1 MILEMEIHS
10 DLLESK
16 SWKFELLGVS
26 CVTVKFKFY

>member
-10 DLLESK
+10 YLLEKMSGTGK
-16 SWKFELLGVS
+16 LLGVN